1 MDRHRRDLRVPDLA
15 RRGRRGVLAS
25 ALVLLGGSLLVG
37 GGLLLGAGCGTS
49 EPPGVGYELVGN
61 IVESVGN
68 GTDGPPIGGA
78 LVRFVGDTGRVEE
91 TTSQSNGRYRIFIV
105 SDTRFGQL
113 TASAPGFADAR
124 QTVYFD
130 TPQRR
135 VDLALPRVDAPSP

>member
-1 MDRHRRDLRVPDLA
+1 M
-15 RRGRRGVLAS
+15 LAS
-25 ALVLLGGSLLVG
+25 TLALVGGILLAGSLLAV
-37 GGLLLGAGCGTS
+37 AGCGTN

-91 TTSQSNGRYRIFIV
+91 TTSQSNGRYRIFVV

-113 TASAPGFADAR
+113 TASAAGFADAR

-130 TPQRR
+130 IPQRR
-135 VDLALPRVDAPSP
+135 VDLALPRIDAPNP